1 MGWWSATIMG
11 GDMPLDIEAGLL
23 ETAGIPVFDYQEAG
37 DELYRSKIESSI
49 NDMIYYIEN
58 EVSKW
63 GDPNYVDIGYQVLG
77 VMIMSS
83 AAKLPSGLQ
92 KRIITAADDDE
103 WASEGDNDR
112 ATFIHNFKTAIE
124 QYDTNGGTAV
134 LVDSEGLFEKI
145 FEGLSNE
152 STE

>member
-11 GDMPLDIEAGLL
+11 GDTPLDIEAGLL
-23 ETAGIPVFDYQEAG
+23 ETAGLSVFDYQEEG

-63 GDPNYVDIGYQVLG
+63 GDPDYINIGYQVLG

-83 AAKLPSGLQ
+83 GAKILPGLQ

-103 WASEGDNDR
+103 WASEGNNER
-112 ATFIHNFKTAIE
+112 ATYIHNFKTAIE
-124 QYDTNGGTAV
+124 QYDTNGGTSV
-134 LVDSEGLFEKI
+134 IVDEEGLFDKISEGLA
-145 FEGLSNE
+145 NE